1 MLFAGRAPDVAEH
14 LLGRR
19 LGPSGTS
26 PGDQGG
32 GFLAHLHF
40 LAVTMSQKS
49 STSQPASAVSWA
61 LTPDTLGPAADT
73 PQQVAATAFRLAD
86 RHIFGPSAYSDAAQ
100 SIVAPDARMIGV
112 QVVSSSRTKRCASSM
127 KSRPGA
133 VAVSA

>member
-32 GFLAHLHF
+32 GFLAHLHS

-49 STSQPASAVSWA
+49 SVSQPASAVSWA
-61 LTPDTLGPAADT
+61 LTPDRVWRPPGCPAK
-73 PQQVAATAFRLAD
+73 
-86 RHIFGPSAYSDAAQ
+86 
-100 SIVAPDARMIGV
+100 
-112 QVVSSSRTKRCASSM
+112 SRA
-127 KSRPGA
+127 SRPGA
-133 VAVSA
+133 AASSCGPTGTSTTAAGP